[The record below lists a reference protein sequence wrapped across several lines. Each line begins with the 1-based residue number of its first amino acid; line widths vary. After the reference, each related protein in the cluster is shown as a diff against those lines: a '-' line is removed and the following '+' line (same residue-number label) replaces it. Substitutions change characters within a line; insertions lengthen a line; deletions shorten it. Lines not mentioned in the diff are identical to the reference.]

1 MKQTFFCH
9 LAAVAA
15 IVLTLTGC
23 ASKVSLPEILQQPQ
37 DTQVRTRYH
46 IWYTDS
52 ENISMLNY
60 MEGKFIP
67 AGTVIE
73 PIEIERGSY
82 DMWGTLSVTDGIIKF
97 RTPAD
102 GKEYT
107 MKYDEHLTMLPIDE
121 YLRQLF
127 TVAPESDI
135 YKNVP
140 QAELADVKA
149 GKLKLKMSKNS
160 VLVLLGPPSK
170 SRTPEMNSQS
180 WLYWKNRDVVFRL
193 LFRGDNVRQITSLDE
208 LKF

>member
-9 LAAVAA
+9 LAAIAA
-15 IVLTLTGC
+15 IALTLTGC
-23 ASKVSLPEILQQPQ
+23 ASKVSLPEVLQQPQ
-37 DTQVRTRYH
+37 DAQVRTRYH
-46 IWYTDS
+46 VWYT
-52 ENISMLNY
+52 EPNNISMLNY

-107 MKYDEHLTMLPIDE
+107 MKYDEHLTMIPIEDF
-121 YLRQLF
+121 LRQLF
-127 TVAPESDI
+127 TIAPESDV

-149 GKLKLKMSKNS
+149 GKLKQKMSKNS

-170 SRTPEMNSQS
+170 SRTPEINSQS

-193 LFRGDNVRQITSLDE
+193 LFRGNNVRQITALDE
-208 LKF
+208 LNF

>member
-23 ASKVSLPEILQQPQ
+23 ASKVSLPEVLQQPQ
-37 DTQVRTRYH
+37 DAQVRTRYH

-149 GKLKLKMSKNS
+149 GKLKQKMSKNS

-193 LFRGDNVRQITSLDE
+193 LFRGDNVRQITSLDD